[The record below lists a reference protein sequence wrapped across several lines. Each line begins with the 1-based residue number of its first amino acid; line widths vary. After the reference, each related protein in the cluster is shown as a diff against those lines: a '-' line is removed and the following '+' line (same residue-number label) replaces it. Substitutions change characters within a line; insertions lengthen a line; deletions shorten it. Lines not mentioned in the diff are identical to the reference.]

1 MLSKNWKMRL
11 LSITL
16 LLLLMLGAHSQ
27 IGLNAPQA
35 AAARDHPSDQA
46 SSPESSG
53 LNAPQLAPTDTCPHP
68 PESGAPSFL
77 GDECYVTTHFIV
89 YYTTDPADG
98 TDRIL
103 SQDQAE
109 WVADNLEVAWD
120 RYVNDADFG
129 LRVPLNTDV
138 EELEV
143 WIYDLSYLGSTDSS
157 WNHMNLDSGFVR
169 GCDPVGSPTSMD
181 CLQAKATP
189 LHELLHRVQ
198 YKYTG
203 FGDEYAAEGLFAIE
217 GHTKFME
224 DEVFADLDDTPGTQ
238 YHLRSN
244 SYLANPNWDVTTA
257 SYNACL
263 FWKYFAERYG
273 TATDEPEVGVDAIR
287 HFWENSEVGGVA
299 GIGTVNL
306 TLDDLGA
313 STVTFHDVF
322 RDWIAANYSKDL
334 STLPDPK
341 YGYID
346 DDGSSPAYS
355 SVPTIVDDSVGAG
368 DYSTSANQSVVSWG
382 AKYYR
387 VRPEATCGAVN
398 FEFERDSGAPVY
410 HVMTIKDDELVDHWT
425 STSYDWSKTV
435 VNDDYDE
442 VVAVLG
448 GYDGTAQV
456 DVSYGCVD
464 LYLNIVDPIAAQPAF
479 VGSILDPEKFLVRL
493 EVTSTQNIKI
503 EGLNAQ
509 DFDITVGA
517 QAADIILGAYVQS
530 QYWLLVQAPVQLAAG
545 DYDLTAA
552 FGSANDTESLAVKY
566 VTRVHDDMLVID
578 RSGSMGGAT
587 GKIEA
592 AKNAA
597 RLYVDATADGNK
609 LGLVSFSGDL
619 TEPNEDATLD
629 YSLSDVDWSVRSDIK
644 ISITSLV
651 ASGWTSI
658 GDGLWTALQDLEA
671 NGDSEHPC
679 AMVLLSDGMENEARY
694 WDNPPDPSVKD
705 DIVDSPCVVDTIA
718 LGQGTYEALLQEIA
732 SLTGGTYHYVPDE
745 NPSPLTQGISQ
756 AGGDWTNELA
766 GTYEFIQSDVAGRS
780 RVFEING
787 ESVGEPV
794 THTIT
799 IEDDLTEAVFFV
811 NFAQVTKFDV
821 DLYDPTGY
829 EIICEEPGVR
839 CAGDN
844 QYFLYHIM
852 TPTLKSGAWKM
863 VVTGYSASTAGPES
877 ILQGMP
883 YLAGASGNTHNTLH
897 VFLGA
902 PLGSRLEGVQ
912 MPILAALANSGP
924 IPGAHI
930 SATVQCPAGVQQL
943 LQLFDDGEHGDG
955 KANDGLYGN
964 LFTLS
969 NQLNTNDPDRVE
981 GSCRVKVQ
989 TDGVAGQ
996 IGSRYAQAS
1005 FALEGDGDNDG
1016 DGMPN
1021 NWEDAHGLNK
1031 EDASDADEDP
1041 DLDTLVNLQEYNYGT
1056 DPNNSDTDDGGE
1068 NDGSETPH
1076 GLPGTF
1082 DQDPLDP
1089 ADDEIPAIEWVDA
1102 SPHISATVMTFGVDP
1117 DYDHLRLARA
1127 TSLVRATSLTADY
1140 LWVENNVP
1148 PTGVYTDTFGVANDT
1163 TYYYRMMAVDGDGH
1177 RSAVSPVRDATPK
1190 EDPFPPALI
1199 GVLIND
1205 GAISTTVRSVTLSFF
1220 FEEPAPDP
1228 ETQDVAEVLL
1238 SNDPAF
1244 TDASW
1249 QPYSDTLPWTLAGT
1263 LSQGDVAEVYAK
1275 FRDEAL
1281 NESPDVAGDSILF
1294 EGTGGFDVYLPLV
1307 LRNYPQS

>member
-1 MLSKNWKMRL
+1 MLPKNWKKRL

-16 LLLLMLGAHSQ
+16 LLLLTLGSHSQ

-35 AAARDHPSDQA
+35 AAANDYPLDQA
-46 SSPESSG
+46 SNPEPSG
-53 LNAPQLAPTDTCPHP
+53 LNAPELAPTDACPHP

-89 YYTTDPADG
+89 YYTTDTADG

-143 WIYDLSYLGSTDSS
+143 WIYDLSYLGSTHSS

-169 GCDPVGSPTSMD
+169 GCDPVSSPTSMD

-263 FWKYFAERYG
+263 FWKYFTERYG
-273 TATDEPEVGVDAIR
+273 TATDEPEVGVDAIH

-313 STVTFHDVF
+313 STVTFQDVF

-334 STLPDPK
+334 GTLPDPK

-346 DDGSSPAYS
+346 DDGASPDYS
-355 SVPTIVDDSVGAG
+355 SVPTIVDESVGAG
-368 DYSTSANQSVVSWG
+368 DYSTSANQSVVPWG

-425 STSYDWSKTV
+425 STSHDWSKTV
-435 VNDDYDE
+435 INDDYDE
-442 VVAVLG
+442 VVAVVG
-448 GYDGTAQV
+448 GYDSAAQV

-464 LYLNIVDPIAAQPAF
+464 IYLNIVDPIAAQPAF

-493 EVTSTQNIKI
+493 EVTSTQNIEI

-509 DFDITVGA
+509 DFDVTVGTQPA
-517 QAADIILGAYVQS
+517 GIILGAYVQS
-530 QYWLLVQAPVQLAAG
+530 QYWLLTQAPIQLDTG

-552 FGSANDTESLAVKY
+552 FGSASDTESTAVKY
-566 VTRVHDDMLVID
+566 VTRVHDDMLIVD
-578 RSGSMGGAT
+578 RSGSMT
-587 GKIEA
+587 TNDKIGA

-609 LGLVSFSGDL
+609 LGLVSFSGD
-619 TEPNEDATLD
+619 ATLD
-629 YSLSDVDWSVRSDIK
+629 HDLADVNSSVRSSMK
-644 ISITSLV
+644 ISITSLT
-651 ASGWTSI
+651 AGGMTSI
-658 GDGLWTALQDLEA
+658 GDGLELGRQRLAAL
-671 NGDSEHPC
+671 GDSEHPC
-679 AMVLLSDGMENEARY
+679 TMVLLSDGDETQGSY
-694 WDNPPDPSVKD
+694 WDDVKAD
-705 DIVDSPCVVDTIA
+705 VIASPCVVDTIA
-718 LGQGTYEALLQEIA
+718 LGPLADEPLMQEIA
-732 SLTGGTYHYVPDE
+732 SMTGGTYHYVPDD
-745 NPSPLTQGISQ
+745 NPSLLRGINQ
-756 AGGDWTNELA
+756 AGGDWQHDLA
-766 GTYEFIQSDVAGRS
+766 GTYEFIQGDIAGRS
-780 RVFEING
+780 RVFEVDG
-787 ESVGEPV
+787 EFTFGEPV

-799 IEDDLTEAVFFV
+799 VEDDVTEAVFFA
-811 NFAQVTKFDV
+811 NFPEGIQSAHF
-821 DLYDPTGY
+821 DLYTPDDAKINCRTD
-829 EIICEEPGVR
+829 PGVR
-839 CAGDN
+839 CEHDWPH
-844 QYFLYHIM
+844 QVFHIM
-852 TPTLKSGAWKM
+852 TPTLKAGDWKM
-863 VVTGYSASTAGPES
+863 VIVAVAQAAGAGPAAT
-877 ILQGMP
+877 LQGMP

-902 PLGSRLEGVQ
+902 PLGSRLAGVQ
-912 MPILAALANSGP
+912 MPVLAALANSGP

-930 SATVQCPAGVQQL
+930 SATVMCNTGKQQL
-943 LQLFDDGEHGDG
+943 LPLFDDGEHGDG

-964 LFTLS
+964 LFTLTHINS
-969 NQLNTNDPDRVE
+969 DLE
-981 GSCRVKVQ
+981 GSCQVKVQ
-989 TDGVAGQ
+989 TDGVAGKV
-996 IGSRYAQAS
+996 GPRYGHLS
-1005 FALEGDGDNDG
+1005 FAVEQLDTDE
-1016 DGMPN
+1016 DGMPDI
-1021 NWEDAHGLNK
+1021 WEDTHGLDK
-1031 EDASDADEDP
+1031 LDDSDASEDP
-1041 DLDTLVNLQEYNYGT
+1041 DLDDLDNLAEYNNGT

-1068 NDGSETPH
+1068 NDGSEVNLF
-1076 GLPGTF
+1076 G
-1082 DQDPLDP
+1082 QDPLDP
-1089 ADDEIPAIEWVDA
+1089 ADDEIPAIEWVNA

-1117 DYDHLRLARA
+1117 DYDHLRLARDPFLTRL
-1127 TSLVRATSLTADY
+1127 TSVDANYA
-1140 LWVENNVP
+1140 WVQENVP
-1148 PTGVYTDTFGVANDT
+1148 TTGVYTDAFGVQNDI
-1163 TYYYRMMAVDGDGH
+1163 TYSYRMMAVDADGH

-1190 EDPFPPALI
+1190 EDPFPPAQI

-1205 GAISTTVRSVTLSFF
+1205 GAISTTVRNVTLSFF

-1244 TDASW
+1244 TEASW
-1249 QPYSDTLPWTLAGT
+1249 QPYSATLPWTLAST
-1263 LSQGDVAEVYAK
+1263 LSNGDVAEVYAK

-1281 NESPDVAGDSILF
+1281 NESPDIAGDSILF
-1294 EGTGGFDVYLPLV
+1294 EGTGMFDVYLPLV
-1307 LRNYPQS
+1307 LRNHP

>member
-16 LLLLMLGAHSQ
+16 LLLLMLGSHSQ

-35 AAARDHPSDQA
+35 AAANDYPLDQA
-46 SSPESSG
+46 SNPEPSD
-53 LNAPQLAPTDTCPHP
+53 LNAPQLAPTDACPHP

-89 YYTTDPADG
+89 YYTTDTADG

-143 WIYDLSYLGSTDSS
+143 WIYDLSYLGSTHSS

-244 SYLANPNWDVTTA
+244 SYLGNPNWDVTTA

-263 FWKYFAERYG
+263 FWKYFTERYG
-273 TATDEPEVGVDAIR
+273 AATDEPEVGVDAIR

-313 STVTFHDVF
+313 STVTFRDVF
-322 RDWIAANYSKDL
+322 RDWIAANYSKDVG
-334 STLPDPK
+334 TLPDPK

-346 DDGSSPAYS
+346 DDGSSPDYS
-355 SVPTIVDDSVGAG
+355 SVPTVVDESVGVG
-368 DYSTSANQSVVSWG
+368 DYSTSANQSIVSWG

-425 STSYDWSKTV
+425 STSHDWSKTV
-435 VNDDYDE
+435 INDDYDE
-442 VVAVLG
+442 VVAVVG
-448 GYDGTAQV
+448 GYDSAVQV

-493 EVTSTQNIKI
+493 EVTSTQNIEI

-509 DFDITVGA
+509 DFDVTVGTQPA
-517 QAADIILGAYVQS
+517 GIILGAYVQS
-530 QYWLLVQAPVQLAAG
+530 QYWLLTQAPIQLDAG

-552 FGSANDTESLAVKY
+552 FGSASDTKSTAVKY
-566 VTRVHDDMLVID
+566 VTRVHDDMLIMD
-578 RSGSMGGAT
+578 RSGSMT
-587 GKIEA
+587 TNDKIGA

-609 LGLVSFSGDL
+609 LGLVSFSGD
-619 TEPNEDATLD
+619 ATLD
-629 YSLSDVDWSVRSDIK
+629 HDLADVNSSVRSSIK
-644 ISITSLV
+644 ISITGMT
-651 ASGWTSI
+651 AAGMTSI
-658 GDGLWTALQDLEA
+658 GDGLELGRQRLAAL
-671 NGDSEHPC
+671 GDSDHPC
-679 AMVLLSDGMENEARY
+679 TMVLLSDGDETASSY
-694 WDNPPDPSVKD
+694 WNDVKANV
-705 DIVDSPCVVDTIA
+705 IASPCVVDTIA
-718 LGQGTYEALLQEIA
+718 LGPDTDEPLMQEIA
-732 SLTGGTYHYVPDE
+732 SMTGGTYHYVPDD
-745 NPSPLTQGISQ
+745 NPSLLIQGIEQ

-766 GTYEFIQSDVAGRS
+766 GTYEFIQGDIAGRS
-780 RVFEING
+780 RIFEFNG
-787 ESVGEPV
+787 VVATPV

-811 NFAQVTKFDV
+811 DYAGALKSAFIQ
-821 DLYDPTGY
+821 LYDPTGY
-829 EIICEEPGVR
+829 RLNCEEPGVR
-839 CAGDN
+839 CEYDYAHGLHI
-844 QYFLYHIM
+844 LYHVM
-852 TPTLKSGAWKM
+852 TPTLKSGDWKL
-863 VVTGYSASTAGPES
+863 VVYPEYNRTTVNGEPTTT
-877 ILQGMP
+877 LQGIP

-897 VFLGA
+897 VFLGT
-902 PLGSRLEGVQ
+902 PLGSRLEGMQ

-930 SATVQCPAGVQQL
+930 SVTLMCNTGKQQL
-943 LQLFDDGEHGDG
+943 LPLFDDGEHGDG

-964 LFTLS
+964 LFTLA
-969 NQLNTNDPDRVE
+969 NQLGAADD
-981 GSCRVKVQ
+981 GSCQVKVQ
-989 TDGVAGQ
+989 TDGVVGQ
-996 IGSRYAQAS
+996 IGPRFGHTS
-1005 FALEGDGDNDG
+1005 FAFELGADTDG
-1016 DGMPN
+1016 DGMPDI
-1021 NWEDAHGLNK
+1021 WEDIHGLDKLNPD
-1031 EDASDADEDP
+1031 DATEDP
-1041 DLDTLVNLQEYNYGT
+1041 DLDTLENLHEYNHGT
-1056 DPNNSDTDDGGE
+1056 DPHNSDTDGGGE
-1068 NDGSETPH
+1068 NDGSETPE
-1076 GLPGTF
+1076 GVPGTF

-1089 ADDEIPAIEWVDA
+1089 ADDEIPAIEWVNA

-1117 DYDHLRLARA
+1117 DYDHLRLARDPFLTRL
-1127 TSLVRATSLTADY
+1127 TSVDANYA
-1140 LWVENNVP
+1140 WVQENVP
-1148 PTGVYTDTFGVANDT
+1148 TTGVYTDAFGVQNDI
-1163 TYYYRMMAVDGDGH
+1163 TYSYRMMAVDADGH
-1177 RSAVSPVRDATPK
+1177 RSAVTPVRDATPK

-1220 FEEPAPDP
+1220 FEEPTLDP
-1228 ETQDVAEVLL
+1228 ETQDVAEVML

-1249 QPYSDTLPWTLAGT
+1249 QPYSATLPWTLAGA
-1263 LSQGDVAEVYAK
+1263 LNHGDVAEVYAK

-1281 NESPDVAGDSILF
+1281 NKSPDVAGDSILF
-1294 EGTGGFDVYLPLV
+1294 EGAGGFDVYLPLV
-1307 LRNYPQS
+1307 LRNHP